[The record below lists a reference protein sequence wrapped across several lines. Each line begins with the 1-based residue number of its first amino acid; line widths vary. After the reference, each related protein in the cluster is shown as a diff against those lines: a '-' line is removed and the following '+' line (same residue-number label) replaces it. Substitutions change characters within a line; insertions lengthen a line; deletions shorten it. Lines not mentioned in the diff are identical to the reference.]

1 MKIQIRTKIDAG
13 QLKKAIDRAVA
24 PTVIRTMENVGK
36 DMVQEANDL
45 MEERF
50 DMHRPNQRRRYPGSR
65 RAITALDYFV
75 EVEGDRRA
83 IGFRVLGGK
92 DVLNRIVFLNWG
104 TDPHEIKP
112 SGAWLGAGGSTL
124 AGGRNFDKLSKG
136 RAAAAKPPRSLSLR
150 GSRSGKLAF
159 PYPDEDSRYHVFD
172 RSVFHPGSHWGDG
185 FLEVAQNEAARKL
198 DGVVIN

>member
-1 MKIQIRTKIDAG
+1 MKIQIRSKIDPG
-13 QLKKAIDRAVA
+13 QLKKSIDRAIG
-24 PTVIRTMENVGK
+24 PTVVRVMENVGK

-65 RAITALDYFV
+65 RAINALDYFV
-75 EVEGDRRA
+75 EVNGDRRT

-92 DVLNRIVFLNWG
+92 EVFDRIVMLNWG
-104 TDPHEIKP
+104 TSPHDIP
-112 SGAWLGAGGSTL
+112 ASGAWLGAGGNTL

-136 RAAAAKPPRSLSLR
+136 RAAAPKPPRSLSLR

-172 RSVFHPGSHWGDG
+172 SPVHHPGSHWGDG